1 MNKQSTNKALLGA
14 LALSLFGMASCV
26 DNDYDLSK
34 DIDMSVTVGGD
45 DLSIPSSDTKDIT
58 LEKIFDLE
66 EGSAVQADAEGNYAL
81 KQAGEGSDTEVTI
94 KKIVVNSSE
103 IENTSA
109 TVSLKF
115 DHPLSGTME
124 ADVTTQTSFNIE
136 KTNVTTDVTE
146 LYTAETVMP
155 ASLQMRIDGNTALT
169 LKKDFAITF
178 PDYLTVKP
186 QDGRVEM
193 RGNDLVFTR
202 DITVNPN
209 QTLTIYLEITHIDF
223 ANMEKGNGLIKPG
236 HLVVKDEVKVNGK
249 GEIAG
254 TQAVDMNLTT
264 SFNIESIELK
274 KVTAKVNP
282 KINVTI
288 NPITISNLP
297 DFLKDEK
304 VTIDMTD
311 PRIFLTVSNDSPIA
325 VDFKGTLHSYK
336 GESLLATVQVGEA
349 PNPVVI
355 PAGASNYVIC
365 LHRQNGTV
373 EGADASVTVPDLN
386 KLIETVPDKVGMDDI
401 QATAQDKMVELT
413 LGSSYYVKTAYE
425 INAPLQFNE
434 GTTIVYNDSFDGWN
448 EDLKDIYFKELVVS
462 MDATN
467 TIPLGMEMTVEAVD
481 AEGKVLED
489 VTATVSELIKAG
501 TPDVPAVTSL
511 QISLKTAHPDAF
523 QKLDGL
529 KYSVAA
535 RSSAETAGQ
544 VLNQNQHLKLDK
556 MVIKVKGGVTVDL
569 N

>member
-81 KQAGEGSDTEVTI
+81 KQAGEGSDTQVKIDPVVIGKGEIEPASSEVNLTFGSIPGGEWEAKVNTKPSFRIEKYDVTHEVTALDAA
-94 KKIVVNSSE
+94 E
-103 IENTSA
+103 
-109 TVSLKF
+109 
-115 DHPLSGTME
+115 
-124 ADVTTQTSFNIE
+124 VT
-136 KTNVTTDVTE
+136 
-146 LYTAETVMP
+146 MP
-155 ASLQMRIDGNTALT
+155 ASLNMGIDGTNNLT
-169 LKKDFAITF
+169 LKKGFKITF
-178 PDYLTVKP
+178 PSSLTVVP
-186 QDGRVEM
+186 TDSRVEM
-193 RGNDLVFTR
+193 EGQSLVFKN
-202 DITVNPN
+202 DIVVRPGTPLSISLSV
-209 QTLTIYLEITHIDF
+209 THIDF
-223 ANMEKGNGLIKPG
+223 TEMKPGNGLLEPG
-236 HLVVKDEVKVNGK
+236 HLKIEDEIEVDG
-249 GEIAG
+249 AG
-254 TQAVDMNLTT
+254 TTTGGTDVRMKLTT

-489 VTATVSELIKAG
+489 VMATVSELIKAG
-501 TPDVPAVTSL
+501 TPDVPTITSL